1 MSAPSSV
8 APASQAASSAAAAE
22 PPIGSFSQLPPN
34 NTQSQLAMHVAVAP
48 DIAGMPLPSL
58 TQLLPIAD
66 TSAAQS
72 QLFVQTPAVQDR
84 LTAECR
90 KFSDAA
96 SALQA
101 ARICRDR
108 FVAAG
113 SRKGGSKQLP
123 KRLDWKLAQQVELS
137 SQAAPDSFHHAALA
151 TLRTIEREATDKA
164 FDTILAAMDSHI
176 AYLRGCSNAR
186 DFVSSAVRTFD
197 PELQRLATAFNA
209 QSQADPT
216 AASQAQFAFPTQAV
230 ASYFATELLDRLN
243 AQMLARVAIQQQE
256 QQRLA
261 DERAEEHKSQET
273 VLAGA
278 HTGQTIAM
286 LAQKEVSKAVAPLQ
300 RQIAQL
306 QQRLEKQP
314 TDSDRHT
321 HSHSRSNLHRSK
333 LSAVAAAAD
342 ARATSNQR
350 HQRPASHS
358 AAHAQHTGQKRPH
371 GTMRRYEGGGDDND
385 SSSEHQ
391 QRTVTFSNVEQHPAP
406 KRHKPVVVTVKPKNG
421 AGGDRHQQRTE
432 TPNRQHANR
441 RGRGPRDD
449 DQQQPARQ

>member
-1 MSAPSSV
+1 MSAPPPI
-8 APASQAASSAAAAE
+8 APVSQAASSAAAAE
-22 PPIGSFSQLPPN
+22 HATGSFSQLPPN
-34 NTQSQLAMHVAVAP
+34 NTQPQLAEQVVAASGN
-48 DIAGMPLPSL
+48 AGMPLPSL

-66 TSAAQS
+66 TSAAQL
-72 QLFVQTPAVQDR
+72 QHFVQTPAVQDR

-101 ARICRDR
+101 ARVCRDR

-123 KRLDWKLAQQVELS
+123 KRLDWKLAQQVVLS
-137 SQAAPDSFHHAALA
+137 SQAAPDNFHHAALA

-176 AYLRGCSNAR
+176 TYLRGRSNAR
-186 DFVSSAVRTFD
+186 DFVSSAVLAFD

-216 AASQAQFAFPTQAV
+216 AASQSLFAFPTRAV
-230 ASYFATELLDRLN
+230 ASYFAAELLTRLN
-243 AQMLARVAIQQQE
+243 EQMLARVASEQQQ

-314 TDSDRHT
+314 TDSDRRMHL
-321 HSHSRSNLHRSK
+321 HSRSNSHRSNA
-333 LSAVAAAAD
+333 SAAIAAD
-342 ARATSNQR
+342 ARATSNNR

-358 AAHAQHTGQKRPH
+358 ASTAGQKRPH
-371 GTMRRYEGGGDDND
+371 SGQQHHDGGGNDID
-385 SSSEHQ
+385 SSSERQ
-391 QRTVTFSNVEQHPAP
+391 SRTVTFSDIEQHPAP
-406 KRHKPVVVTVKPKNG
+406 KRHKPIVVTVKPKNG
-421 AGGDRHQQRTE
+421 AGGDRHQRRAE
-432 TPNRQHANR
+432 VPIRQHANKQ
-441 RGRGPRDD
+441 GRGPRSD